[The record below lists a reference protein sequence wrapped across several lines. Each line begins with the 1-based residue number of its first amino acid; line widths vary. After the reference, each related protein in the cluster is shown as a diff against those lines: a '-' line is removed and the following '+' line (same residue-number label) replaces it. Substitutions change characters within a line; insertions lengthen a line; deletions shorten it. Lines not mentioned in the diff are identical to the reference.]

1 MTGDGTAASDPC
13 RKRPTTELYGR
24 GVYRFLLSRQWV
36 ILTLVGLLMMPTMV
50 RLGFWQ
56 LHRHERRVANNHLI
70 SDNLKATPLPV
81 ESLTGPGTAV
91 PKKDVYRTVTATG
104 RYDTAHEVVARQRTA
119 ADGDSIGYHVITP
132 LVMADGRAVLVNR
145 GWIAAG
151 GNLTKLPRIPAAP
164 SGEVTVTGRL
174 RPDETTSETGIRN
187 KGGLPDRMIMLINSE
202 LVAKD
207 LPAGEK
213 PVGGY
218 MELSATSP
226 KPAGHQPELIPEPDH
241 SSIGMHM
248 GYAIQWWLFT
258 AMVPVGWVIL
268 VRRERKERLEAQG
281 AAQESAGGPG
291 EGPDSPS
298 GPRSGEDPGSGSVK
312 GDTPGQAVA
321 AVASP

>member
-1 MTGDGTAASDPC
+1 M
-13 RKRPTTELYGR
+13 
-24 GVYRFLLSRQWV
+24 YRFLLSRQWV

-70 SDNLKATPLPV
+70 SDNLKAAPLPV
-81 ESLTGPGTAV
+81 ESLTGPGTVV
-91 PKKDVYRTVTATG
+91 PKKDIYRTVTATG

-151 GNLTKLPRIPAAP
+151 GNLTKFPKVPAAP

-174 RPDETTSETGIRN
+174 RPDETTGATGIRN
-187 KGGLPDRMIMLINSE
+187 KGGLPDRMIMLINSG

-207 LPAGEK
+207 LPAGEE

-226 KPAGHQPELIPEPDH
+226 KPTGHQPELIPEPDH

-268 VRRERKERLEAQG
+268 VRRERKERLA
-281 AAQESAGGPG
+281 AAQAAQAAAAGPG
-291 EGPDSPS
+291 EGPDGDSAG
-298 GPRSGEDPGSGSVK
+298 GPADGES
-312 GDTPGQAVA
+312 PGQAVA
-321 AVASP
+321 AVAAP